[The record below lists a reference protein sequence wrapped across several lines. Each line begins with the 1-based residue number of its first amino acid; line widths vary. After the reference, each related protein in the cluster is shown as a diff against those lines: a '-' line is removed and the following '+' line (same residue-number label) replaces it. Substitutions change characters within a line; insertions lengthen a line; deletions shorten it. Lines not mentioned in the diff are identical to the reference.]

1 MPVSSRLA
9 DYYRDTDPKALEV
22 FLALQRKMTGPEK
35 IAAVFQMNE
44 MLWELAESSVRQQY
58 PQACDREVFLRTASR
73 FHDRETMKRVY
84 GWDPDRANP

>member
-1 MPVSSRLA
+1 MQRFI
-9 DYYRDTDPKALEV
+9 DYYRDTDAKALEV
-22 FLALQRKMTGPEK
+22 FLDLQRKMTGPEK

-58 PQACDREVFLRTASR
+58 AEACDREVFLRTAAR

>member
-1 MPVSSRLA
+1 MPVGSRLA

-22 FLALQRKMTGPEK
+22 FLALQHKMTGPEK

-58 PQACDREVFLRTASR
+58 PQARDREVFLRMAGIPYAR
-73 FHDRETMKRVY
+73 DR
-84 GWDPDRANP
+84 D